1 MSEIVRDFLT
11 CHTCE
16 AIAILIFALLLF
28 VLLLMAQRFGNL
40 PDNME
45 TILYVKRG
53 QGFGGYKLDYLNQNL
68 SEIERDFLI
77 CEICGAIAR
86 DACIAN
92 ERVGCSSCRKN
103 SMPDKRTRT
112 SVVKLK
118 IKCPLL
124 RDCEWIGRLKEAQ
137 THLNTCYKFRIPCTL
152 KCEKVMQR
160 SEMENHTKND
170 CPLRKVQCQYC
181 LEYFFAKDLQDH
193 LKVCPEHLIK
203 CRCDEDLLR
212 KHLTKHIQTE
222 CPLAVVK
229 CPYAKYSCRIGN
241 MLRKDLLAHKQEFY
255 IEHQDMLEEESKRMK
270 EESKRMKEENKR
282 MEEEN
287 KKLKEALKTK
297 KELNG
302 IELVINGEGELISDS
317 GFTIGSYAFKCY
329 LCSVRPIKLKIERL
343 PMRAVSGN
351 AYNIV
356 CLTECRIIV
365 DPTKEKQEPYFELIK
380 LNFKLSQ
387 GDAHKFFEMKH
398 EVYSEYFQAD
408 GNLKMKLYF
417 DLDYVTYK
425 GYLS

>member
-1 MSEIVRDFLT
+1 MSQIVRDFLT

-28 VLLLMAQRFGNL
+28 LLLVMAQRFGNL

-45 TILYVKRG
+45 TILYVKWG

-152 KCEKVMQR
+152 ECEKVMQR

-170 CPLRKVQCQYC
+170 CPLRKVRCQYC
-181 LEYFFAKDLQDH
+181 VEYFFAKDLQDH
-193 LKVCPEHLIK
+193 LGECPEHPIK
-203 CRCDEDLLR
+203 CRCAKDLLR
-212 KHLTKHIQTE
+212 KLLTMHIQTE
-222 CPLAVVK
+222 CPFAVVQ
-229 CPYAKYSCRIGN
+229 CPYAKYSCKIGN
-241 MLRKDLLAHKQEFY
+241 MHRKDLLAHKQEFY
-255 IEHQDMLEEESKRMK
+255 IEHQDML
-270 EESKRMKEENKR
+270 
-282 MEEEN
+282 EEEN

-302 IELVINGEGELISDS
+302 IELVINGKGELISDS
-317 GFTIGSYAFKCY
+317 GFTIGSYAFKCH

-343 PMRAVSGN
+343 PMHAVSGN

-380 LNFKLSQ
+380 LNLRLSQ
-387 GDAHKFFEMKH
+387 GDAHKFFEMNYD
-398 EVYSEYFQAD
+398 VYTRYLQAD
-408 GNLKMKLYF
+408 GSLKMKLYF